1 MALDGRSEPI
11 LLLACSSY
19 FRLRS
24 NTITVDSAT
33 PLYVRWPTAL
43 RVFRYESIRN
53 QVVDVS
59 VLVQVIHVHTN
70 KHSFVQLNRNAA
82 GVDLAIVSGEQHGIR
97 VDHFI
102 EVDVEI

>member
-1 MALDGRSEPI
+1 SEPI

-43 RVFRYESIRN
+43 RVFRYESTRN

-82 GVDLAIVSGEQHGIR
+82 SVDLAIVSGEQHGIR